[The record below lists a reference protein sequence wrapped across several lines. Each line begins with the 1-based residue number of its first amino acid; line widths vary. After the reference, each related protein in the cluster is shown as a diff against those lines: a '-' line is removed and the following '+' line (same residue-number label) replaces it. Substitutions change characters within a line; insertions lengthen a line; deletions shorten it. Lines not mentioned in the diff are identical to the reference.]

1 MGNRKRKKHG
11 DSDMAA
17 NKHVKGSTDALTKI
31 MEAGFDKVRAEIEKL
46 RQEFKHEID
55 EMKHEIQSVKQSIP
69 FTQDEVDTLKEK
81 AETNMQ
87 IMKGGLEELN
97 KKIVALEVQ

>member
-1 MGNRKRKKHG
+1 
-11 DSDMAA
+11 
-17 NKHVKGSTDALTKI
+17 
-31 MEAGFDKVRAEIEKL
+31 MEAGFDKVRVEIEKL

-97 KKIVALEVQ
+97 KKIVALEVQLNAEIEKKKKKKPLSSNSTLAEKTYVSTL